1 MQLPRFADS
10 LPIGKFKKFLVN
22 CGGQLL
28 HETNEYEVIRL
39 QIDTGIQ
46 VLYKKASGRL
56 TWTDELVKAYIAYKS
71 GGKVKWRGSRK
82 KKVNRKRGPVLLQT
96 LFKRDGKK
104 CWFCAN
110 PLTMEAATIEHLLNV
125 SNGGNNHINN
135 LTIACSK
142 CNQKA
147 RNMCITE
154 KVRLREN
161 IRAKSTSQY
170 IGGKTYD

>member
-1 MQLPRFADS
+1 MQLPRYADS

-28 HETNEYEVIRL
+28 HETNEYEVIRV
-39 QIDTGIQ
+39 QTDRGVE
-46 VLYKKASGRL
+46 VLYKKASGQL
-56 TWTDELVKAYIAYKS
+56 TWPKELVKAYMAYKS
-71 GGKVKWRGSRK
+71 GGKVQWRASK
-82 KKVNRKRGPVLLQT
+82 KRKVNRKRGPVLLQT

-104 CWFCAN
+104 CWFCVK
-110 PLTMEAATIEHLLNV
+110 PLTAENATIEHLLNV

-135 LTIACSK
+135 LTLACSP

-154 KVRLREN
+154 KVVLKRTLTERRRL
-161 IRAKSTSQY
+161 ALKS
-170 IGGKTYD
+170 G

>member
-10 LPIGKFKKFLVN
+10 LPVGKFKKFLVN

-39 QIDTGIQ
+39 QIDTGVEI
-46 VLYKKASGRL
+46 LYKKQSGQL
-56 TWTDELVKAYIAYKS
+56 TWTTELVKAYMAYKS

-82 KKVNRKRGPVLLQT
+82 RKVNRKRGPVLLQT

-104 CWFCAN
+104 CWFCDTSLNA
-110 PLTMEAATIEHLLNV
+110 TTATIEHLLNV

-135 LTIACSK
+135 LTVACSP

-154 KVRLREN
+154 KVKLREL
-161 IRAKSTSQY
+161 IRS
-170 IGGKTYD
+170 KTKQ